1 MGVHQPQRSR
11 RYQEMMQAAEKYYRV
26 LENAAQENDSE
37 VQDLREQLDRLE
49 EPFADNPAY
58 VAFLRLQRAAKNI
71 R

>member
-1 MGVHQPQRSR
+1 
-11 RYQEMMQAAEKYYRV
+11 MQAAEKYYRV